1 MREGAA
7 AAACDRDQPCK
18 SASTS
23 PGSGKRC
30 TSAFEKTSLPSS
42 RTSNCPDF
50 PGGDPRVEPL
60 LGQLGRETRGPAVV
74 AASDGAIEDLDTH
87 RPGESQK
94 RWTPGN
100 FCRSKDGL
108 VLCQLCSRNT
118 AKQGWLGF
126 PGLHI
131 LRETEG
137 GPRLRIK
144 LSDADQLQRLLA
156 FLAFDANV
164 VVSQIA
170 RDEVE
175 VSFLG
180 SLNTNA
186 QMMQSELRL
195 KLWLAAHPDVIA
207 VMQE

>member
-1 MREGAA
+1 VDVVLGEDEPAA
-7 AAACDRDQPCK
+7 VQDVELPRPALRDR
-18 SASTS
+18 
-23 PGSGKRC
+23 
-30 TSAFEKTSLPSS
+30 
-42 RTSNCPDF
+42 
-50 PGGDPRVEPL
+50 RVEPL
-60 LGQLGRETRGPAVV
+60 LRQLGRETRGPAVV

-87 RPGESQK
+87 RPEMLQT
-94 RWTPGN
+94 RWTPGKS
-100 FCRSKDGL
+100 RSGAMMSN
-108 VLCQLCSRNT
+108 VRTRQRENRSRNT
-118 AKQGWLGF
+118 AKQGCTHAARRGHTLDKSRGS
-126 PGLHI
+126 
-131 LRETEG
+131 R
-137 GPRLRIK
+137 RMRIK

-180 SLNTNA
+180 SLNTSA

-195 KLWLAAHPDVIA
+195 KLWLVAHPDVIA